1 MAPQKKGIGG
11 KDAFAR
17 MNFLYQASSFCSSL
31 SSAQGQTLSAYYGSV
46 FRNVA
51 KKACVR
57 AEPELKRTLCKG
69 CNALLVPGK
78 NARVRL
84 KKKPT
89 SRLIVTCLSCSTLKR
104 FGVRKDYKIW
114 VEKDEA
120 VVERFKIGNNVV
132 QKAEAAAGNPSEISK
147 PMELKT
153 GNDTQNELVK
163 NTEGQCCKKLKV

>member
-1 MAPQKKGIGG
+1 MAPQKKGIAG
-11 KDAFAR
+11 KEAFSR

-69 CNALLVPGK
+69 CNAVLVPGK

-89 SRLIVTCLSCSTLKR
+89 SRLIVTCLSCATLKR

-114 VEKDEA
+114 LEKDDS
-120 VVERFKIGNNVV
+120 VVERFKIGNSVSRKV
-132 QKAEAAAGNPSEISK
+132 GDRVDHPTPIESSK
-147 PMELKT
+147 PTE
-153 GNDTQNELVK
+153 VK
-163 NTEGQCCKKLKV
+163 NETDTRDKLLESIGEKCEK